1 LLVFD
6 TVFRLLISRLFT
18 GSSSS
23 DDAAAVGGVRVKG
36 KKRLLKEQRK
46 REAREMREVIDFAKS
61 FEILD
66 WF

>member
-1 LLVFD
+1 
-6 TVFRLLISRLFT
+6 LLISRLFT

-46 REAREMREVIDFAKS
+46 REAREMREVIDFAK
-61 FEILD
+61 
-66 WF
+66 